1 MSTNSPSVF
10 NRDKFLL
17 SREVLTISEYDV
29 FDEHGNPILYIERP
43 AYFLRNLGAALV
55 GVIAGITVA
64 ILLFMLV
71 GVASESLKG
80 FLFLFALLSWF
91 VVTFTVSTLL
101 HKKRHVTIYRD
112 KSKQEPL
119 LRILQ
124 DKKVEFM
131 TATFTL
137 RDTNGVLA
145 KFRKNYL
152 YDIVRKNWYCES
164 PDGFLL
170 CVAKGIQEDSITLD
184 LLRRVLFSPEERFR
198 RYYLNFIIF
207 QGNSDRVIG
216 EFNHYDS
223 GLLEP
228 DLTLEPDLIFQG
240 NSDRVVGEFNHYD
253 SGLPD
258 PDLIADLDRR
268 IANAYLSGMMLDMSA
283 DQQHSLD
290 RRIAIALGVMLYFHS

>member
-1 MSTNSPSVF
+1 
-10 NRDKFLL
+10 
-17 SREVLTISEYDV
+17 
-29 FDEHGNPILYIERP
+29 
-43 AYFLRNLGAALV
+43 
-55 GVIAGITVA
+55 
-64 ILLFMLV
+64 
-71 GVASESLKG
+71 
-80 FLFLFALLSWF
+80 FLFALLSWF

-223 GLLEP
+223 GL
-228 DLTLEPDLIFQG
+228 
-240 NSDRVVGEFNHYD
+240 
-253 SGLPD
+253 PD

>member
-1 MSTNSPSVF
+1 MERSKSLSDSVF

-17 SREVLTISEYDV
+17 SRKKVLTISEYDV

-43 AYFLRNLGAALV
+43 AHFLRNLGSALT

-91 VVTFTVSTLL
+91 VVTFTVSNLL

-119 LRILQ
+119 LKVLQ
-124 DKKVEFM
+124 DKNVEFM

-145 KFRKNYL
+145 KFRKNN
-152 YDIVRKNWYCES
+152 INWYCYS

-170 CVAKGIQEDSITLD
+170 CVAKGIREDSITPD

-198 RYYLNFIIF
+198 KYYLNFIIF

-223 GLLEP
+223 GLL
-228 DLTLEPDLIFQG
+228 
-240 NSDRVVGEFNHYD
+240 
-253 SGLPD
+253 D

-268 IANAYLSGMMLDMSA
+268 IAIAYLSSMMLDMSA

-290 RRIAIALGVMLYFHS
+290 RRIAIALGVMLYFHSRSTLK

>member
-1 MSTNSPSVF
+1 
-10 NRDKFLL
+10 
-17 SREVLTISEYDV
+17 
-29 FDEHGNPILYIERP
+29 
-43 AYFLRNLGAALV
+43 
-55 GVIAGITVA
+55 
-64 ILLFMLV
+64 
-71 GVASESLKG
+71 
-80 FLFLFALLSWF
+80 
-91 VVTFTVSTLL
+91 
-101 HKKRHVTIYRD
+101 
-112 KSKQEPL
+112 
-119 LRILQ
+119 
-124 DKKVEFM
+124 
-131 TATFTL
+131 
-137 RDTNGVLA
+137 
-145 KFRKNYL
+145 
-152 YDIVRKNWYCES
+152 
-164 PDGFLL
+164 FLL

-207 QGNSDRVIG
+207 QGNRDRVIG